1 MTAKTFEELFI
12 EELSDIYNA
21 EKQLTKALPKMAKA
35 ASNQD
40 LSAGFTTH
48 LEETEGQIER
58 IEKAV
63 KAEGLTLKRKKCAAM
78 EGLIEEGKEAIDE
91 LEEGP
96 LRDVALIIAAQKVE
110 HYEIS
115 GYGSLIELA
124 KLLGYDKAVKLL
136 GETLEEEK
144 ATDEKL
150 TILATGDVNEEAR
163 EFRENA

>member
-163 EFRENA
+163 EFRDNA